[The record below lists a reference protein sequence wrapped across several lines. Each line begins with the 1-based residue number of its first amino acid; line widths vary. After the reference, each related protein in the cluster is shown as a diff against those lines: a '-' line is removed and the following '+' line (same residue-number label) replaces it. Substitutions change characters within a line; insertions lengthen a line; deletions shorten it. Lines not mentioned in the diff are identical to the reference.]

1 MTDWGRQRNIF
12 RGIVRLVQF
21 NSEGLREFGDTPQA
35 FFNSLA
41 PLLAFPLVGG
51 ARMLLTG
58 SPRLA
63 VANVLISGIALIA
76 PPVISHWFASLWH
89 RESLWLR
96 YATAYNWCQ
105 VAIFVPLLVL
115 WLVTAG
121 RLGAAGPLWV
131 VLPFLYV
138 VVLNGFLAQRAL
150 RVSVLRALLLVVG
163 VTVGFYF
170 LMAVP
175 VAIIAWLRGVNI
187 VQLLE
192 TGM

>member
-1 MTDWGRQRNIF
+1 
-12 RGIVRLVQF
+12 
-21 NSEGLREFGDTPQA
+21 
-35 FFNSLA
+35 
-41 PLLAFPLVGG
+41 
-51 ARMLLTG
+51 
-58 SPRLA
+58 
-63 VANVLISGIALIA
+63 
-76 PPVISHWFASLWH
+76 
-89 RESLWLR
+89 LWLR

-121 RLGAAGPLWV
+121 RLGSAGPLWV

-138 VVLNGFLAQRAL
+138 AVLNGFLAQRAL